1 MASILRRITHMLKA
15 LPLSFQTG
23 TLILSVIGT
32 AVGLNLSVMA
42 IGQESDPAPD
52 QLAAVPDDEGS
63 GDPEVMQVTVD
74 VPVSTA
80 EASTEAIAVL
90 APATQA
96 PAAQYQPVPVAAA
109 PWPTSPPAPTA
120 APTSPPTVAPTTPPP
135 TTPDPTQPPPT
146 FPPTEAPTTP
156 PPTEPADDDEPADDE
171 EPVVTS
177 APAPVTEY
185 LSYSFDGV
193 AGIVVAFHG
202 GEELEFWSVSP
213 EAGWGYVVEKN
224 RPSVVEI
231 KFRRTS
237 GPEGEAK
244 FELSLEDGKL
254 DVNKER

>member
-1 MASILRRITHMLKA
+1 MLKA
-15 LPLSFQTG
+15 VPLSFQTG
-23 TLILSVIGT
+23 TLVLSVVGT

-42 IGQESDPAPD
+42 IGQEPDSTPD
-52 QLAAVPDDEGS
+52 QLAAVSDDEGY
-63 GDPEVMQVTVD
+63 GAPEVMQVTVD

-80 EASTEAIAVL
+80 EESPEAVAVL
-90 APATQA
+90 APATQV
-96 PAAQYQPVPVAAA
+96 PAAQTQPVPVAAA

-120 APTSPPTVAPTTPPP
+120 APTSPPTLAPTTPPP
-135 TTPDPTQPPPT
+135 TTPAPTQSPSTSP
-146 FPPTEAPTTP
+146 PTTP
-156 PPTEPADDDEPADDE
+156 PPTEPADDDEP
-171 EPVVTS
+171 VVTS
-177 APAPVTEY
+177 VPAPATEY

-202 GEELEFWSVSP
+202 GQELEFWSVSP
-213 EAGWGYVVEKN
+213 EAGWGYAVEKN